1 LIHLACP
8 DPDQPKRLRLWVE
21 KSFDVK
27 PPALGMTIGEAGNE
41 YDSSPAAEAA
51 EEASA
56 ARKRGKAPVKLD
68 ACKEWL
74 VDQLG
79 AQPARVKDVRALAVH
94 AGFVPTTLY
103 KAASRLNVLEH
114 IVDGRKSWSLPDP
127 SVESFV

>member
-8 DPDQPKRLRLWVE
+8 DPDQPTRLRLWVE

-27 PPALGMTIGEAGNE
+27 PPALGVTIGDAGNE

-74 VDQLG
+74 ADQLST
-79 AQPARVKDVRALAVH
+79 QPARVKDVRALAID
-94 AGFVPTTLY
+94 AG
-103 KAASRLNVLEH
+103 
-114 IVDGRKSWSLPDP
+114 
-127 SVESFV
+127 